1 MIMAPTF
8 KQGERLMK
16 NIFRFGLYAAA
27 ALSIFACSK
36 VDEVQIPEEGYT
48 HTTTI
53 KVKKSITKT
62 VINEGGVNASFKWS
76 SDDASRFYLKENEVV
91 GTGIAIASSDE
102 YSTIT
107 ITATFTTV
115 SAPEYTY
122 SGFLSKNKTGSNKP
136 RVPATQTCTASSYD
150 PNADILVAKSLT
162 YATTQDNLEMQFARP
177 VVVNKM
183 TLKGLTAGETLSKV
197 TISADKNF
205 MGYYDPDPSS
215 NTWTT
220 DGDEL
225 VVNTNQVVP
234 ASGEVVIW
242 FVTAPVEDATLT
254 VVAETEDYTYS
265 KTFGS
270 TINFVQNQVTRFGVA
285 SLVKAA
291 KVNYAGDYLIG
302 SYYDGKWHLMSSTVN
317 ASNYYER
324 TETSVTKTFASVAA
338 SDFTAAGIST
348 NDYCW
353 KVEADGTGYSIKSYN
368 TNKYVSLTANS
379 NNAYAADALDD
390 DKYSTNFSFSVSGDY
405 TTITSTRF
413 DNRYL
418 RYNTGYPRFAFYASS
433 GSNIC
438 LIPCAYDSRTAVTL
452 SFAENALN
460 YDTSNYGT
468 CTGQAVTASPNV
480 SAITSNITY
489 ALTGD
494 AIGTVNSSTGAV
506 DLNGS
511 TGSATITA
519 SFAGDGAYMP
529 ASVSYTVTVS
539 APSALSGLTATWSLT
554 SGETTSLSAG
564 SGNTSA
570 TLTTTNSDS
579 NKVKGFSAGI
589 ASQKMSSDN
598 YWLFTIPSV
607 ANVLSTT
614 EVTIQFSGVK
624 VNNNTYKG
632 TYQLEYS
639 WNGSDW
645 TTTGSTYTE
654 TTSATSKSYTFTPGA
669 KVSGTL
675 YIRYRLTSGGGT
687 GGGSHYLGSVTL
699 SAE

>member
-1 MIMAPTF
+1 
-8 KQGERLMK
+8 MK
-16 NIFRFGLYAAA
+16 NIFRLGLYAAA

-115 SAPEYTY
+115 SAAEYTY
-122 SGFLSKNKTGSNKP
+122 SGFLSKNKTGTNKP
-136 RVPATQTCTASSYD
+136 RVPATQTCTSSSYD

-205 MGYYDPDPSS
+205 MGYYDPSS

-220 DGDEL
+220 DGAEL
-225 VVNTNQVVP
+225 VVNTSQVVP

-242 FVTAPVEDATLT
+242 FVTAPVDAATLT

-270 TINFVQNQVTRFGVA
+270 TINFVQNQVTRFGVNSLTKDAKA
-285 SLVKAA
+285 SF
-291 KVNYAGDYLIG
+291 AGDYLIA
-302 SYYDGKWHLMSSTVN
+302 SYYSGKWHLMSSTVN
-317 ASNYYER
+317 AGNYYER

-338 SDFTAAGIST
+338 SDFTAAGINT

-353 KVEADGTGYSIKSYN
+353 KVEADGTGYSIKSYK
-368 TNKYVSLTANS
+368 TDKYVSLTVNDNKAT
-379 NNAYAADALDD
+379 AADALDD
-390 DKYSTNFSFSVSGDY
+390 VNYSTNFSFSTSGDY

-418 RYNTGYPRFAFYASS
+418 RYNTGSPRFAFYASS

-438 LIPCAYDSRTAVTL
+438 LIPCAYDTRTAVTL
-452 SFAENALN
+452 SFAEDALD
-460 YDTSNYGT
+460 YDTDDYNT
-468 CTGQAVTASPNV
+468 CTGQAASASPNV
-480 SAITSNITY
+480 TAITDHISY

-494 AIGTVNSSTGAV
+494 AIGTVNASTGAV
-506 DLNGS
+506 TLNGT
-511 TGSATITA
+511 TGTATITA
-519 SFAGDGAYMP
+519 SFAGDVNYKP
-529 ASVSYTVTVS
+529 AQESYTITVTTAGAATYHYEALTAEPADWTAETYIIVSGTAVLDGGVSSGWGTKIDVTIETDETIKQTAAIEKCEVTVAGNS
-539 APSALSGLTATWSLT
+539 TDGYTLYLANADTPVYVNAL
-554 SGETTSLSAG
+554 
-564 SGNTSA
+564 
-570 TLTTTNSDS
+570 
-579 NKVKGFSAGI
+579 
-589 ASQKMSSDN
+589 
-598 YWLFTIPSV
+598 
-607 ANVLSTT
+607 
-614 EVTIQFSGVK
+614 
-624 VNNNTYKG
+624 
-632 TYQLEYS
+632 
-639 WNGSDW
+639 
-645 TTTGSTYTE
+645 
-654 TTSATSKSYTFTPGA
+654 TSKSFATVDSSPNTVDLATGSISNHTNTAWKLRLNGQFRWYSSATGSLA
-669 KVSGTL
+669 VLYKKVQD
-675 YIRYRLTSGGGT
+675 
-687 GGGSHYLGSVTL
+687 
-699 SAE
+699 